1 MAFVRGDRVGLI
13 RLQRVLPNIFKA
25 FPGCD
30 PHDVL
35 VECNLRPTSACDGGF
50 TFFFRPE
57 RDGEDMVQPPRFHQ
71 RGKRHQDDGEVM
83 IQPKRHHDEPPAC
96 EEETRVVVYR
106 KTAESYSELR
116 SSWRS

>member
-50 TFFFRPE
+50 TFFFQPE
-57 RDGEDMVQPPRFHQ
+57 RDGEDMIQPPR
-71 RGKRHQDDGEVM
+71 RKRH
-83 IQPKRHHDEPPAC
+83 RDESPAC
-96 EEETRVVVYR
+96 EETRVVVYHR
-106 KTAESYSELR
+106 KTADGYSELR

>member
-30 PHDVL
+30 PFAVL
-35 VECNLRPTSACDGGF
+35 MECNLFPTGASDGVP
-50 TFFFRPE
+50 TFYFRPE
-57 RDGEDMVQPPRFHQ
+57 RDGERMVQPRN
-71 RGKRHQDDGEVM
+71 RDSAVV
-83 IQPKRHHDEPPAC
+83 EPENRIVVFRKGQSS
-96 EEETRVVVYR
+96 EELMQ
-106 KTAESYSELR
+106 SYSVVT

>member
-30 PHDVL
+30 PYAVL
-35 VECNLRPTSACDGGF
+35 IECKLLPTGASDGAP
-50 TFFFRPE
+50 TFYFRPE
-57 RDGEDMVQPPRFHQ
+57 RDGEHMVQPRARYPA
-71 RGKRHQDDGEVM
+71 VV
-83 IQPKRHHDEPPAC
+83 EPSSK
-96 EEETRVVVYR
+96 EEENRIIVFRKGQSSEELMQAYSVV
-106 KTAESYSELR
+106 T

>member
-35 VECNLRPTSACDGGF
+35 VECNLRPTFACDGGF

-57 RDGEDMVQPPRFHQ
+57 RDGEDMIQPP
-71 RGKRHQDDGEVM
+71 RGKRH
-83 IQPKRHHDEPPAC
+83 RDESPAC
-96 EEETRVVVYR
+96 EETRVVVYHR
-106 KTAESYSELR
+106 KTADELMERYSELR